1 MVVLA
6 FLKLLGCL
14 GLLMYGTKLMGES
27 LQKMAGDQLRHIL
40 DSLTTNRFTS
50 LLTGAL
56 ITAMIQSST
65 AASVMTISFVHAGLL
80 SLLQALPVLMGAS
93 VGNTLIAWIMA
104 AEFNFEIS
112 NYIYPLMLIAFLLVY
127 YRKRQ
132 SLGESIFGLCFILLS
147 LGLLCNMADDMQLA
161 NQSTLMHYLAVSN
174 ENYLSYIIQLLIG
187 AALTYTVKSTAA

>member
-1 MVVLA
+1 M
-6 FLKLLGCL
+6 
-14 GLLMYGTKLMGES
+14 
-27 LQKMAGDQLRHIL
+27 
-40 DSLTTNRFTS
+40 
-50 LLTGAL
+50 
-56 ITAMIQSST
+56 
-65 AASVMTISFVHAGLL
+65 
-80 SLLQALPVLMGAS
+80 
-93 VGNTLIAWIMA
+93 GNTLIAWIMA

-174 ENYLSYIIQLLIG
+174 ENYLSYIILLLIG
-187 AALTYTVKSTAA
+187 AAVTYAVKSSAAITATAMVLCSTGVWSIYSGVAFILGENIGRAIVTWNAAASAGVPAAVFIRCTAGSGCNF